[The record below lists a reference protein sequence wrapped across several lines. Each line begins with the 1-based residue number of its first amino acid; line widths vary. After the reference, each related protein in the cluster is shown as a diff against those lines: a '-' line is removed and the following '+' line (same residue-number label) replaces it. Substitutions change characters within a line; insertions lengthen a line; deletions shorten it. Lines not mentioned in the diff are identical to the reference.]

1 MIFNIVLLQSLLG
14 SLMICTHNLIIL
26 TKTKETSIYCK
37 KMFGYGGKMLSTIIS
52 IVLTEVSVSSE
63 NGSQQ
68 SASFTHAFK
77 GLALMC
83 PLMPI
88 ADQHFHVHSSP
99 TSYSQTI
106 KIFINNKRNIRSPN
120 ISTKATN
127 NKITSST
134 TKQGEHSKITA
145 YFPRYNFVVAI

>member
-1 MIFNIVLLQSLLG
+1 
-14 SLMICTHNLIIL
+14 MICTHNLIIL

-37 KMFGYGGKMLSTIIS
+37 TFGYGGKMLSTIVS
-52 IVLTEVSVSSE
+52 IVLTEVSVSLE

-68 SASFTHAFK
+68 SATFTHAFK
-77 GLALMC
+77 GPTLMC

-88 ADQHFHVHSSP
+88 VDQHFRVHSSP

-127 NKITSST
+127 NKITSSK

-145 YFPRYNFVVAI
+145 YLPQYNFVVTI